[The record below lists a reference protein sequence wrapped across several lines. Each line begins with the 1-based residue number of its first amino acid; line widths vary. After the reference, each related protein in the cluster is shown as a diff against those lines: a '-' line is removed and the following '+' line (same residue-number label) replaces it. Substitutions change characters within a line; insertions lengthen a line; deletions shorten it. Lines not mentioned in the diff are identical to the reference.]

1 MNVLYT
7 IKHLKAGYQPAK
19 PVLEIEQTLNFQKE
33 QITFILG
40 KSGIGKSTLLEL
52 LGLMNNT
59 ILPSTNTL
67 LQFENDAGT
76 YAFNEVWSYKD
87 KDLAAF
93 RNDNFSFIFQNENLM
108 HNFSAGENI
117 CVAQMIQGRSFNEAK
132 TIALQFMHQLEIDQH
147 KFDAPVSAFSG
158 GQRQRLSFIRA
169 VSVDYEVLFGDEPTG
184 NLDFHNAAKLMQLL
198 KKDATVK
205 KASAIIVSHHIDL
218 ALAFADQIMII
229 TEKINEEQTNENE
242 SYNQPVVGEIINS
255 NVFNRNNWIDN
266 KTEFKNYL
274 EDSIK

>member
-1 MNVLYT
+1 MSVLYT
-7 IKHLKAGYQPAK
+7 IKHLQAGYQPAK
-19 PVLEIEQTLNFQKE
+19 PVLEIEQALNFQKE

-59 ILPSTNTL
+59 ILPNANTL
-67 LQFENDAGT
+67 LLFENGAGS
-76 YAFNEVWSYKD
+76 YAYNELWNYKD

-93 RNDNFSFIFQNENLM
+93 RNANFSFIFQNENLM

-132 TIALQFMHQLEIDQH
+132 TIALQFMHQLEIDQN

-169 VSVDYEVLFGDEPTG
+169 VSANYKVLFGDEPTG
-184 NLDFHNAAKLMQLL
+184 NLDFHNASKLMQLL
-198 KKDATVK
+198 KKDAADK
-205 KASAIIVSHHIDL
+205 KASAIIVSHHIEL

-229 TEKINEEQTNENE
+229 TQKTNEEKMNEN
-242 SYNQPVVGEIINS
+242 SPHNKPVVGEIINH
-255 NVFNRNNWIDN
+255 NIFNRSTWIDDKN
-266 KTEFKNYL
+266 EFKNYL
-274 EDSIK
+274 ENSIK